1 MLDRFLQPIRE
12 AGADTIVL
20 GCTHYPFVIEA
31 IRQLAPGV
39 NVIDPAP
46 AVARQVDRVLR
57 ERGLLYAEERSGEP
71 LFITSGDLKRYQQ
84 ILRLLV
90 NVETPGRRAAWN
102 ADLTLLKELV
112 SKEEP

>member
-12 AGADTIVL
+12 ANADTIVL
-20 GCTHYPFVIEA
+20 GCTHYPFVIDA

-46 AVARQVDRVLR
+46 AVARQVDRVLK
-57 ERGLLYAEERSGEP
+57 ERGLSCAENRTGRP
-71 LFITSGDLKRYQQ
+71 RFITSGNLDRFQE

-90 NVETPGRRAAWN
+90 NIETPGQRAIWGVN
-102 ADLTLLKELV
+102 RELLME
-112 SKEEP
+112 